1 MEVIANDLG
10 GVETAS
16 ALLADGL
23 DPEPGLA
30 ELLDTVLGV
39 AGRLVASHDREEL
52 FRMIVDETRRTLR
65 VDSTTIRILNGDH
78 LEVAAWAGLDD
89 DVARSLPAF
98 RQDEGWPGEVIR
110 TGRAIAWSDVRAIG
124 GRGFER
130 YAGLYD
136 FTGLLVAPLIHHGR
150 VIGALSA
157 VSQRAR
163 TWTGTDVAF
172 ISTLATHAAIAL
184 SNAELLEETERR
196 AAQLEML
203 QAASARM
210 SRAGTVEQVGRTVVE
225 ETRRIIDYHNA
236 RVYLI
241 EPPDRVVPI
250 AFAGAVGAYE
260 QVDMA
265 LLHTRL
271 GEGFTGWVAQR
282 GEPLLVNDANSDSRG
297 RTIPGTDEVD
307 ESMLVV
313 PMRYDAV
320 TIGVITLSK
329 LGLNGFGPEDLR
341 LLTILAD
348 QAATAVESAR
358 LLGRTQD
365 LAQELRRLLDMS
377 ADLSTSLDPHQVAVL
392 IAEHM
397 ARAMGVD
404 ECAISYWDR
413 PGGRVESLGYF
424 PSIPTDKMEP
434 YFDVSH
440 YPSTLRVLERQE
452 MILIDADDPAADQQ
466 EVALLRAEG
475 HRALAM
481 LPLVAKGQSI
491 ALAELFSMSPIP
503 WNAELLELVQ
513 SMANEAAM
521 ALENARLY
529 EDARKLAD
537 RDPLTGF
544 FNHRFFHERLG
555 EEVVRTQRAR
565 HPLSVLM
572 LDLDDFKLVND
583 TFGHLFGDRVLTWTA
598 ELIRSTLR
606 ASDIPARYGGD
617 EFAIVLPET
626 GAEEARS
633 AAERILEAFRDHAFV
648 GEQRGPVP
656 IGLSIGVATYPT
668 DGRYATDLIAAADRA
683 LYRVKREGG
692 HDAAGAEGTAA

>member
-1 MEVIANDLG
+1 LPVPAVVTDPDLD
-10 GVETAS
+10 
-16 ALLADGL
+16 LAGR
-23 DPEPGLA
+23 
-30 ELLDTVLGV
+30 LDTVLEV
-39 AGRLVASHDREEL
+39 AGRLVASHDREDL
-52 FRMIVDETRRTLR
+52 FRTIVDETRRTLR
-65 VDSTTIRILNGDH
+65 ADASTIRILREDR
-78 LEVAAWAGLDD
+78 LEITAWAGIPD
-89 DVARSLPAF
+89 DVARRLPPF

-110 TGRAIAWSDVRAIG
+110 TGRALAWSDVRSIA

-136 FTGLLVAPLIHHGR
+136 FVGMLVAPMIHHGR
-150 VIGALSA
+150 VIGSLSA
-157 VSQRAR
+157 VTRGER
-163 TWTGTDVAF
+163 RWTSADIAF

-184 SNAELLEETERR
+184 SAAELLEQTEKR

-250 AFAGAVGAYE
+250 AFEGTVGAYKR
-260 QVDMA
+260 VDMA
-265 LLHTRL
+265 VLHTRL

-282 GEPLLVNDANSDSRG
+282 GEPLLVNDANRDARG
-297 RTIPGTDEVD
+297 RTIPGTDDVD

-313 PMRYDAV
+313 PMRYDAA

-348 QAATAVESAR
+348 QAAIAVESAR

-377 ADLSTSLDPHQVAVL
+377 ADLSTSLDPRQVAEL
-392 IAEHM
+392 IASHM
-397 ARAMGVD
+397 ARAMGAD
-404 ECAISYWDR
+404 EAAISYWDR
-413 PGGRVESLGYF
+413 AGARVESLGNY
-424 PSIPTDKMEP
+424 PLIPPEQMQR
-434 YFDVSH
+434 YFDVSR
-440 YPSTLRVLERQE
+440 YPTTLRVLERQE
-452 MILIDADDPAADQQ
+452 TVLVDVNDPAADPA
-466 EVALLRAEG
+466 EVELLRADG
-475 HRALAM
+475 HQALAM

-491 ALAELFSMSPIP
+491 ALAELFSRSSIN
-503 WNAELLELVQ
+503 WNTELLELMQ

-529 EDARKLAD
+529 EDARALAD

-544 FNHRFFHERLG
+544 FNHRFLHERLG
-555 EEVVRTQRAR
+555 EEIVRTQRAR

-606 ASDIPARYGGD
+606 TSDIPARYGGD
-617 EFAIVLPET
+617 EFAIILPET
-626 GAEEARS
+626 GAEDART
-633 AAERILEAFRDHAFV
+633 AAERILDAFREQAFV

-683 LYRVKREGG
+683 LYRVKRERG
-692 HDAAGAEGTAA
+692 HHATGAREATA

>member
-1 MEVIANDLG
+1 M
-10 GVETAS
+10 
-16 ALLADGL
+16 
-23 DPEPGLA
+23 
-30 ELLDTVLGV
+30 
-39 AGRLVASHDREEL
+39 
-52 FRMIVDETRRTLR
+52 
-65 VDSTTIRILNGDH
+65 
-78 LEVAAWAGLDD
+78 
-89 DVARSLPAF
+89 
-98 RQDEGWPGEVIR
+98 
-110 TGRAIAWSDVRAIG
+110 
-124 GRGFER
+124 
-130 YAGLYD
+130 
-136 FTGLLVAPLIHHGR
+136 
-150 VIGALSA
+150 A
-157 VSQRAR
+157 V
-163 TWTGTDVAF
+163 
-172 ISTLATHAAIAL
+172 
-184 SNAELLEETERR
+184 
-196 AAQLEML
+196 
-203 QAASARM
+203 
-210 SRAGTVEQVGRTVVE
+210 
-225 ETRRIIDYHNA
+225 
-236 RVYLI
+236 
-241 EPPDRVVPI
+241 
-250 AFAGAVGAYE
+250 
-260 QVDMA
+260 
-265 LLHTRL
+265 LHTRI

-282 GEPLLVNDANSDSRG
+282 GEPLLVNDANGDPRG

-313 PMRYDAV
+313 PMRYDGV

-329 LGLNGFGPEDLR
+329 LGLDGFGPEDLR

-377 ADLSTSLDPHQVAVL
+377 ADLSTSLDPRQVADL
-392 IAEHM
+392 IAGHM
-397 ARAMGVD
+397 ARAMDVD

-413 PGGRVESLGYF
+413 SAGRVESLGYF
-424 PSIPTDKMEP
+424 PPMPSDQIEP
-434 YFDVSH
+434 YFDVIRF
-440 YPSTLRVLERQE
+440 PATLRVLERQE
-452 MILIDADDPAADQQ
+452 TILIDADDPAADQA

-491 ALAELFSMSPIP
+491 ALAELFSRSPIS
-503 WNAELLELVQ
+503 WNPELLELVQ

-529 EDARKLAD
+529 EDARNLAD

-544 FNHRFFHERLG
+544 FNHRFLHERLG

-617 EFAIVLPET
+617 EFAIILPET
-626 GAEEARS
+626 DADEARI
-633 AAERILEAFRDHAFV
+633 AAERILDAFREHAFV

-656 IGLSIGVATYPT
+656 IGLSIGVATYP
-668 DGRYATDLIAAADRA
+668 DRRPVRDRPDRRGRSRA
-683 LYRVKREGG
+683 LPGQ
-692 HDAAGAEGTAA
+692 AGRRPRRRGRRGDRRLTATRRASSAGRPGPIGTRPRSTPDQNRGTKVPVDVRTSDRHPDIPK